1 MPARRSIEGMA
12 RVRAV
17 AVASA
22 VLLAAG
28 CGGSSGA
35 PRPSVTT
42 LDESAAKARLRT
54 LNDMPAGFTAETDS
68 ADAHGT
74 VSSPDAGCKPLADL
88 LNSDGRLPGAVAE
101 ADASF
106 TRSQLGPS
114 IDTGLASFPSVPAAQ
129 RVLDTVATAI
139 DSCTKLT
146 QTDKDGR
153 SYDLTVARLALP
165 P

>member
-42 LDESAAKARLRT
+42 LDESAAKARLLT
-54 LNDMPAGFTAETDS
+54 LNDMPAGFTAATDS
-68 ADAHGT
+68 ADAPGP
-74 VSSPDAGCKPLADL
+74 VRSPDAGGKPIAGPPQHAGPRPRTGAARPPPLA
-88 LNSDGRLPGAVAE
+88 
-101 ADASF
+101 
-106 TRSQLGPS
+106 
-114 IDTGLASFPSVPAAQ
+114 
-129 RVLDTVATAI
+129 RV
-139 DSCTKLT
+139 
-146 QTDKDGR
+146 
-153 SYDLTVARLALP
+153 
-165 P
+165 